1 MITDQPAG
9 MFVVVDGRLLRFLIN
24 YLTKE
29 FRRRKTLVES
39 APDRRLDN
47 ELVEDAWQPRL

>member
-29 FRRRKTLVES
+29 FRRRKTLVEP

-47 ELVEDAWQPRL
+47 ELVEDA

>member
-47 ELVEDAWQPRL
+47 ELVEDA